1 MARNNVKKS
10 ANKKLLHDITIVS
23 NFVDTS
29 YFEIDRWRERH
40 SWMKYKAVVDRHISV
55 QNIVSDL
62 GSTYLLKGQRMYTY

>member
-29 YFEIDRWRERH
+29 YFELDR
-40 SWMKYKAVVDRHISV
+40 
-55 QNIVSDL
+55 
-62 GSTYLLKGQRMYTY
+62 

>member
-1 MARNNVKKS
+1 M
-10 ANKKLLHDITIVS
+10 
-23 NFVDTS
+23 DTS